1 MLDTIQILDHLVV
14 VNLNVHI
21 WTARKK
27 LVPLDLGGAELPP
40 EELASLGSK
49 RVCNPEDLRT
59 FGALRARAVSVLDR
73 SGIRF
78 LGGWAIP
85 EARIESVKQE
95 LISLRQAFNTAKESF
110 LQGYDA
116 SVQDWIAKHPQWGSI
131 IVNSTVGEE
140 YVRSRLD
147 FCWQMFQVQPP
158 RNVSPNHAED
168 DLYKDI
174 THLGD
179 TLFDE
184 VAKAATDA
192 WQRCYVGKTEVTRK
206 ALSPL
211 KTIYDKLMGLTF
223 IEPRVEPI
231 AELLLTAFHSM
242 PKRGP
247 ICGTALIMLQG
258 LVSLLQNPQALLEH
272 GQMILDGRK
281 NTQGILESLVTNEFA
296 VDEFATEVA
305 LTEDLASQENTPDE
319 PLFDEAF
326 VPLVIDSHGLW

>member
-1 MLDTIQILDHLVV
+1 
-14 VNLNVHI
+14 
-21 WTARKK
+21 
-27 LVPLDLGGAELPP
+27 
-40 EELASLGSK
+40 
-49 RVCNPEDLRT
+49 
-59 FGALRARAVSVLDR
+59 
-73 SGIRF
+73 
-78 LGGWAIP
+78 
-85 EARIESVKQE
+85 
-95 LISLRQAFNTAKESF
+95 
-110 LQGYDA
+110 
-116 SVQDWIAKHPQWGSI
+116 
-131 IVNSTVGEE
+131 
-140 YVRSRLD
+140 VRLRLD
-147 FCWQMFQVQPP
+147 FCWQMFQVQAP
-158 RNVSPNHAED
+158 RNTSPNQTED
-168 DLYKDI
+168 GLYKDI

-179 TLFDE
+179 TLPSLLFGE
-184 VAKAATDA
+184 VGKAATDA

-281 NTQGILESLVTNEFA
+281 NTQGILESLVLQ
-296 VDEFATEVA
+296 EFATEVN
-305 LTEDLASQENTPDE
+305 LTEDLASQENTPQENVPDE